1 MTQNSPTDPAEYAR
15 IAVDTASDRL
25 ASDIVMLDIRGLS
38 DFADYFIILTGE
50 STRQLRDVSEAI
62 EATLEAAGAALHH
75 REGAPGSGWMLQD
88 YGDLIVH
95 LFGPDEREY
104 YDVEGAWSR
113 AVEVVRLL

>member
-1 MTQNSPTDPAEYAR
+1 MTQNAPTDPAEYAR

-75 REGAPGSGWMLQD
+75 REGAPRLRLDAPRLRRS
-88 YGDLIVH
+88 H
-95 LFGPDEREY
+95 RPP
-104 YDVEGAWSR
+104 
-113 AVEVVRLL
+113 VRPG

>member
-1 MTQNSPTDPAEYAR
+1 MYQNALTDPADHAR

-50 STRQLRDVSEAI
+50 STRQLRDLAEAI
-62 EATLEAAGAALHH
+62 EKALETSGAVLHH
-75 REGAPGSGWMLQD
+75 REGVPASGWILQD

-95 LFGPDEREY
+95 LFGPEEREY